1 MSKQYAIILCRKMAY
16 IALAWVVIYFLS
28 QPMRK
33 VPTDGGVNIL
43 TLFGLVLGGF
53 VGLVAGWY
61 VATDAVEDSSLYG
74 IVLWVILV
82 AGAVGPMWVVEGL
95 MHVITR
101 WPMNFG
107 GFMIMMAANLMALA
121 AAVWHASSQE

>member
-1 MSKQYAIILCRKMAY
+1 MAY
-16 IALAWVVIYFLS
+16 VALAWLVVYFIS

-43 TLFGLVLGGF
+43 TLFGLILGSF
-53 VGLVAGWY
+53 AGLVAGWY

-82 AGAVGPMWVVEGL
+82 AASVGPMWGVEGVL
-95 MHVITR
+95 HVITR
-101 WPMNFG
+101 WNMNFG
-107 GFMIMMAANLMALA
+107 GFMTLMAASLMALA